1 MLTHCPFCQKSLE
14 LTNEQNSRLEQALSQ
29 LLPGKILTMKCPL
42 CRSAITLDKTGFP
55 PQSPANQVL
64 PPPPPSLD
72 WLKSGIYQGEDK
84 VEDVPMAL
92 VLHQPDEQRK
102 HIGEA
107 LETVGYQVFMADTV
121 VDAMER
127 MRFVNFSCVALQ
139 ANLEETLEQST
150 FHIYMRNLP
159 MERRRYIFYILIG
172 DNFHTLYDLEAL
184 ACSANLT
191 VNSSDLRHL
200 DIVLRKSIPAYE
212 ELFGPFLEEL
222 NAYGKR

>member
-55 PQSPANQVL
+55 PQNTASQVL
-64 PPPPPSLD
+64 PPPPPNLE
-72 WLKSGIYQGEDK
+72 WLKSGLYQGEEK

-92 VLHQPDEQRK
+92 ALHQPDEQRK

-127 MRFVNFSCVALQ
+127 MRFVNFSCVVLQ
-139 ANLEETLEQST
+139 ANLEGTLEQST
-150 FHIYMRNLP
+150 FHTYMRNLP

-184 ACSANLT
+184 AYSANLT